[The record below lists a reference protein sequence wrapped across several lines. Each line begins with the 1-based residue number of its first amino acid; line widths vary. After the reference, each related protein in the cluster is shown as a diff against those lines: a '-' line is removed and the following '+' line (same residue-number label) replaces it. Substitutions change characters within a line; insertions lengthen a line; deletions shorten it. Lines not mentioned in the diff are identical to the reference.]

1 MEGRKEEWLVRL
13 LKQDV
18 PVVVFVVAQEAFLVF
33 EVVLELVFVSVPGRD
48 SSLLNHI
55 AVAAH
60 KELGSGSRIS
70 VIPRTPGEE
79 KKSSFHGAK

>member
-1 MEGRKEEWLVRL
+1 MEGWWVRL
-13 LKQDV
+13 LRQDD
-18 PVVVFVVAQEAFLVF
+18 PVVVFVVAREDFLVF
-33 EVVLELVFVSVPGRD
+33 EVVLQLVSVQGRD

-60 KELGSGSRIS
+60 KELESDSRIS

-79 KKSSFHGAK
+79 KK